1 MILGINLYLINSLV
15 GMNFILDHNYV
26 GTLRIQVIVTIT
38 RIVSSIILF
47 PFIGFWVIV
56 LNVYALVLVFWF
68 GELGLQKSL
77 LVKYQLSVV
86 PSFVALVFVWQYIV
100 GKSYILEPGDSI
112 FLFVGFFINLYRSF
126 ASFFA

>member
-1 MILGINLYLINSLV
+1 M
-15 GMNFILDHNYV
+15 
-26 GTLRIQVIVTIT
+26 
-38 RIVSSIILF
+38 SSIILF

-112 FLFVGFFINLYRSF
+112 FLFVGFSLICIAALLHFLRRVNSLVFR
-126 ASFFA
+126 